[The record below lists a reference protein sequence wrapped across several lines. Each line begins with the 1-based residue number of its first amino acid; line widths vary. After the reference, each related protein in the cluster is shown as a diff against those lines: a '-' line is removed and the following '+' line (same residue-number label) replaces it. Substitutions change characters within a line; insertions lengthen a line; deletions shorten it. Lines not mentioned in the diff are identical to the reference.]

1 VGQIIAV
8 DLDNTLVKSD
18 LLLEG
23 VWRVVRGHPLMIFK
37 LISLLLVSKLALK
50 NEVARLA
57 PLDAAKLPFN

>member
-1 VGQIIAV
+1 V
-8 DLDNTLVKSD
+8 DLDDTLVKSD

-23 VWRVVRGHPLMIFK
+23 VLRVVKRHPLMIFK

-50 NEVARLA
+50 AEVAFLA